1 MITTERPAPEHP
13 TRTPSGRDEP
23 ARPAPGEHRIVIEGL
38 TKSYGDH
45 RVVDDLSFTVE
56 PGRITG
62 FLGPNG
68 SGKSTT
74 MKVLL
79 DLARADHGRSTIGG
93 RRYRDLPDPAGTV
106 GVVLEPNAFHPG
118 RSGRNHLR
126 ILADA
131 TDQSPERVDETLAA
145 VGLDPRAARRRVGT
159 YSLGMKQRL
168 SLAGALLTD
177 PPVLILDE
185 PANGL
190 DPQGIRELRDLL
202 RARAARGH
210 TVLVSSHLLTEVEHL
225 VDDVV
230 VIDHGRLVTTGTIA
244 DLTRGSARVRTPGA
258 LQLAELVT
266 ASGGRVETV
275 APDTLLVSGVD
286 LDLIGDTALAAGIA
300 IHELSAHAGSL
311 EDVFFALTTP
321 TNTTQEVPT
330 S

>member
-1 MITTERPAPEHP
+1 M
-13 TRTPSGRDEP
+13 RDQP
-23 ARPAPGEHRIVIEGL
+23 DNHRLVVDHV
-38 TKSYGDH
+38 TKRYGGH
-45 RVVDDLSFTVE
+45 AVLDDLSFVVE

-74 MKVLL
+74 MKILL
-79 DLARADHGRSTIGG
+79 DLAAADGGTATIGPC
-93 RRYRDLPDPAGTV
+93 RYRDLPDPAGTV

-126 ILADA
+126 ILAEA
-131 TDQSPERVDETLAA
+131 CGQPVGRVDETLAV
-145 VGLDPRAARRRVGT
+145 VGLGPDAARRRVGT

-177 PPVLILDE
+177 PPVLVLDE

-190 DPQGIRELRDLL
+190 DPQGIHELRDLL

-210 TVLVSSHLLTEVEHL
+210 TILVSSHLLTEVEHL

-230 VIDHGRLVTTGTIA
+230 VIDEGRLVTTGTIA
-244 DLTRGSARVRTPGA
+244 DLTNSSARVRTPDPA
-258 LQLAELVT
+258 RLASELTVL
-266 ASGGRVETV
+266 GGRVEG
-275 APDTLLVSGVD
+275 AGPDALLVAG
-286 LDLIGDTALAAGIA
+286 LDLAVIGEAALAAGIA
-300 IHELSAHAGSL
+300 LHELRPDAGSL
-311 EDVFFALTTP
+311 EDVFLALTNP
-321 TNTTQEVPT
+321 TTIEPATTTDASEEELI